1 MRLYIC
7 FELAKMKKVLIIT
20 YYWPPSAGS
29 GVQRWVKFAK
39 YLPKF
44 GWEPV
49 IFTPENPDFGVKD
62 DTLLNDISPDMEIIK
77 FPIWEPYQLLRR
89 LLGKDKDFEPAATL
103 EKPKKGFADHLSI
116 WARGNLLIP
125 DPRVFW
131 VRPSTHFLTDTI
143 KTNQIDAVITTGPPH
158 SLHMIG
164 MKLKEKTGVK
174 WLADFRDP
182 WSKWELLDTLHMN
195 RWVRKRHAALEAR
208 VLRSADK
215 IVTISPQFEQDFRS
229 LGARKT
235 TVITNGYDPDD
246 FRDAEN
252 IAPAGKFLISHIG
265 TIDDLRDPRP
275 FLTALRALL
284 PDHQQLQQD
293 IEVLFVG
300 KVSPKLI
307 EEVENDP
314 ELNQVV
320 TIRPYVPHSEVFKL
334 YKRSSV
340 LLLVLANAANAAGNV
355 PGKLFEYLAAERPVL
370 AIGNTNGDSS
380 KIIMD
385 AHAGKTCAPED
396 ITSLKAAILTLYED
410 YKNGISLE
418 KKDVQKYSRE
428 NLTKKLAELLDDMQ
442 EPI

>member
-1 MRLYIC
+1 
-7 FELAKMKKVLIIT
+7 MKKVLIIT

-39 YLPKF
+39 YLPQF

-62 DTLLNDISPDMEIIK
+62 HTLLNDISSDMEIIK
-77 FPIWEPYQLLRR
+77 FPIWEPYQLQRR
-89 LLGKDKDFEPAATL
+89 LLGKDENFEPATAL
-103 EKPKKGFADHLSI
+103 EKPQKGFFDHLSI
-116 WARGNLLIP
+116 WVRGNLLIP

-131 VRPSTHFLTDTI
+131 VRPSTNFLIDTI

-182 WSKWELLDTLHMN
+182 WSKWELLDTLHMTS
-195 RWVRKRHAALEAR
+195 WAKRRHRSLEAR
-208 VLRSADK
+208 ILSNADK
-215 IVTISPQFEQDFRS
+215 IVTISPRFEQDFRS

-235 TVITNGYDPDD
+235 SVITNGFDPDD

-275 FLTALRALL
+275 FLTALKALL
-284 PDHQQLQQD
+284 PAHQQLQKD

-300 KVSPKLI
+300 QVSPKLI
-307 EEVENDP
+307 EEVEKDL
-314 ELNQVV
+314 ELSQVV

-340 LLLVLANAANAAGNV
+340 LLLVLANATNAEGNV
-355 PGKLFEYLAAERPVL
+355 PGKLFEYLAAQRPVL
-370 AIGNTNGDSS
+370 AIGKVEGDSS
-380 KIIMD
+380 SIIRD
-385 AHAGKTCAPED
+385 ANAGTTCEPEN
-396 ITSLKAAILTLYED
+396 ITAIEEAIMLFYNNF
-410 YKNGISLE
+410 KNGSRLE
-418 KKDVQKYSRE
+418 NNDVNKYSRK
-428 NLTKKLAELLDDMQ
+428 NLTEKLAYLLEEMH
-442 EPI
+442 ESY